1 MQVRLNPSEVLT
13 LTLPDGSQVTCRR
26 HAERVATGSIRGED
40 AVKRACEACPNFANN
55 FGCPPHSP
63 FFDAWAATAPEALLI
78 CLQASPSVFPG
89 ASSAERMLHGGRVL
103 QGALYA
109 ELLAWRGKGHL
120 VAGAGPCRGCERCAL
135 ADGAAACATPE
146 AQVCSLESMGVN
158 VVALAKE
165 VFGIELE
172 WGDENTKPATVVAIG
187 GVFSASG
194 SVKDPGLVQVS
205 GLGRTGSGDW
215 SIHRG

>member
-1 MQVRLNPSEVLT
+1 MHVRMDPSEVLT
-13 LTLPDGSQVTCRR
+13 LTLPDGSQVNCQR
-26 HAERVATGSIRGED
+26 HAARVATGSIRGED
-40 AVKRACEACPNFANN
+40 AVKRACEPCPNFANN

-78 CLQASPSVFPG
+78 CLQASPAVFPA
-89 ASSAERMLHGGRVL
+89 ASSAERMLRGGRVL

-109 ELLAWRGKGHL
+109 ELLAWREKGHL

-135 ADGAAACATPE
+135 ADGGLECVAPE

-172 WGDENTKPATVVAIG
+172 WGDAQTQPATVVAIG
-187 GVFSASG
+187 GVFSAAG
-194 SVKDPGLVQVS
+194 PVEDPERVQVS
-205 GLGRTGSGDW
+205 GLGRTGSRDW